1 MSRKSDTIYIR
12 KEIIEGMKK
21 LYNWLYDEDE
31 LSYEDFEK
39 RMYVLGAIA
48 FMSIIFTILI
58 KLS

>member
-1 MSRKSDTIYIR
+1 
-12 KEIIEGMKK
+12 MKK

-31 LSYEDFEK
+31 LSFEDFEK